1 MTRNGLTEVMQFE
14 NIKSLY
20 FIKNFKNIT
29 TNLLNANFLK
39 ERQTIVSDNT
49 KATELSTENII
60 SSF

>member
-1 MTRNGLTEVMQFE
+1 MTRNGLIEVMQFE

-39 ERQTIVSDNT
+39 ERQTILSDNT

>member
-1 MTRNGLTEVMQFE
+1 MTRYGLIEVMQFE

-20 FIKNFKNIT
+20 YIKNFKNIT

-39 ERQTIVSDNT
+39 EQQTIVSDNT

>member
-1 MTRNGLTEVMQFE
+1 MTRNGLIEVMQFE